1 MRTRDGDLT
10 LLSIAQQP
18 SRVKDMDF
26 APSPRA
32 VDLAERVR
40 AFIDTEIEPVE
51 PAMLAD
57 VAARRA
63 RGEDAWPPPAALADL
78 AAKARAQGLWNLF
91 LPAGHG
97 DAYAER
103 FGTDGGAGLSNTDYA
118 SIAEQ
123 MGRSALAP
131 LVFNCNA
138 PDTGNMEVLL
148 KYGTPEQQ
156 EQWLDPLLDGRIRST
171 FLMTEPGVASSDA
184 TNMQATAT
192 LDGDEVVLDGRKWWS
207 TGAGHPDCRIGVF
220 MGLTDP
226 SAHRHRQ
233 HSMVL
238 VPWTRPA
245 SRSSACSPRSG
256 STTSPSVTDRSTWMP
271 SGCPPATSSSGPGR
285 AFEIA
290 QGRLGP
296 GRVHHCMRLIG
307 LAEKSLELACER
319 STQRVAFGKPI
330 ANLGGNRE
338 RLARARIAIN
348 QARLHV
354 LHAAWKLDTVGI
366 EGAQSEVSEIK
377 AAVPQMACDVIDLAI
392 QLHGGGGMSDDF
404 PLAAAYAGARSL
416 RLADG
421 PDEVHL
427 GVVARHLLR
436 PYAERAAT
444 ETASTATASGS
455 TTGATPAAAD
465 EPARPRHRRGL
476 GAGPGPHRAHARPG
490 DTVLVVDLAE
500 DRPDAVP
507 EGAAYRRLDVRS
519 QQDWDAAMAWVR
531 DTWGGLDLLVNN
543 AGVATGGRIDVE
555 SMSDWERVVDINLLG
570 VARGCHTFTPMFKAQ
585 KSGHIVNV
593 ASLAGLVH
601 GPGMSSYNATKA
613 GVVALSETLSFE
625 LAPWSIDVSVVCPA
639 FFRTNLHQSFSG
651 KDAAMQEAGVRL
663 ITQASV
669 DAAHIAA
676 IVLKGVDARKRV
688 ILTDRLG
695 RQAYYSKRF
704 VRPLYDRM
712 LTAQAKRLARR
723 AGADPAELTRD

>member
-1 MRTRDGDLT
+1 
-10 LLSIAQQP
+10 
-18 SRVKDMDF
+18 MDF

-32 VDLAERVR
+32 VDLAQRVR

-97 DAYAER
+97 DAHAER
-103 FGTDGGAGLSNTDYA
+103 FGTDGGKGLTNTDYA

-238 VPWTRPA
+238 VPLDAPGVTVERMLTALGQYDEPLGHGQVNLDAVRLPA
-245 SRSSACSPRSG
+245 SNILA
-256 STTSPSVTDRSTWMP
+256 
-271 SGCPPATSSSGPGR
+271 GPGR

-444 ETASTATASGS
+444 ATTATASGS
-455 TTGATPAAAD
+455 TPVTPA
-465 EPARPRHRRGL
+465 
-476 GAGPGPHRAHARPG
+476 
-490 DTVLVVDLAE
+490 
-500 DRPDAVP
+500 
-507 EGAAYRRLDVRS
+507 
-519 QQDWDAAMAWVR
+519 
-531 DTWGGLDLLVNN
+531 GGS
-543 AGVATGGRIDVE
+543 R
-555 SMSDWERVVDINLLG
+555 
-570 VARGCHTFTPMFKAQ
+570 
-585 KSGHIVNV
+585 
-593 ASLAGLVH
+593 
-601 GPGMSSYNATKA
+601 
-613 GVVALSETLSFE
+613 
-625 LAPWSIDVSVVCPA
+625 
-639 FFRTNLHQSFSG
+639 
-651 KDAAMQEAGVRL
+651 
-663 ITQASV
+663 
-669 DAAHIAA
+669 
-676 IVLKGVDARKRV
+676 
-688 ILTDRLG
+688 
-695 RQAYYSKRF
+695 
-704 VRPLYDRM
+704 
-712 LTAQAKRLARR
+712 
-723 AGADPAELTRD
+723 